1 MNLTKEGILSLKA
14 LLESI
19 GEISPT
25 GQVIANNTPITD
37 YTPVTGKFFKV
48 DNTRKYTT
56 HKDILDK
63 YPSRTMARELSWK
76 VTDRLAQSR
85 VMQKIVL
92 YSSGHN
98 VLDFEHSEQD
108 STKSVK
114 PLLKPIHYCYNQWEI
129 ERNIRSY
136 HDITHKLKKLTIN
149 VKRVESSDSIL
160 RYYCEIVGHYVYNG
174 LSHERNINADIAAV
188 SGFFKLTDSGRL
200 VLLNFSPS
208 DLAILL
214 WHSGKELRPNS
225 LPFAVDIFGRFKPYD
240 CDLFIANLEREKQE
254 KQALREKRDK
264 IRKSW
269 RKINR
274 TSSQIRRDNK
284 NKMIARAIESGNIQL
299 ANHIATLPLSYTCF
313 K

>member
-1 MNLTKEGILSLKA
+1 MNLTKEGITSLKA
-14 LLESI
+14 LLESM
-19 GEISPT
+19 GELSPT
-25 GQVIANNTPITD
+25 GQIIAQHAPLTNH
-37 YTPVTGKFFKV
+37 TPVSGKLFKV

-63 YPSRTMARELSWK
+63 YPSYDKSRELSWK

-98 VLDFEHSEQD
+98 VLDYEHSEADNAKGIKQA
-108 STKSVK
+108 
-114 PLLKPIHYCYNQWEI
+114 LKPIHYVYNQWEI

-160 RYYCEIVGHYVYNG
+160 RYYCEVVGHYVYNG

-214 WHSGKELRPNS
+214 WYSGKELRPNN
-225 LPFAVDIFGRFKPYD
+225 LPFAVDIIGRFKPYD
-240 CDLFIANLEREKQE
+240 CDLFIANLEREKRE
-254 KQALREKRDK
+254 KQELREKRDK

-284 NKMIARAIESGNIQL
+284 NAMIARAIKNGDIAH
-299 ANHIATLPLSYTCF
+299 ANHIASLPLSYTCF